1 MCFRDRCS
9 GRTRGLAGRPW
20 NPNLDGGNLG
30 PGEAVERMV
39 HEGPKVKEG
48 MGTWGYT
55 WDSICLN
62 SKELLTVMKRYKI
75 GIGLSGTLRDYM
87 S

>member
-1 MCFRDRCS
+1 
-9 GRTRGLAGRPW
+9 
-20 NPNLDGGNLG
+20 
-30 PGEAVERMV
+30 MV

-55 WDSICLN
+55 WDSICLI
-62 SKELLTVMKRYKI
+62 SKELLTVVKRYKI